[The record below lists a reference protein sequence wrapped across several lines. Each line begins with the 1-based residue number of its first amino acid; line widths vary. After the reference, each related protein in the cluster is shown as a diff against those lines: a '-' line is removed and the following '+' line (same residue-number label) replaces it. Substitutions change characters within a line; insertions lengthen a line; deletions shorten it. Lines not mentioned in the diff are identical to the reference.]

1 MRQINIRVDD
11 EAYAGIEAR
20 AEAAG
25 LTVPEYARQVLADE
39 ANDLRHRFLAAGAH
53 FTDAFGPAFTEQFGT
68 APGTA
73 RSEGARGKAA

>member
-1 MRQINIRVDD
+1 MKQINIRVDE

-53 FTDAFGPAFTEQFGT
+53 FTDTFAEAFAEQFGPA
-68 APGTA
+68 PA
-73 RSEGARGKAA
+73 RSESTSREKAA